1 MCPVRFAA
9 SVSTSSPH
17 SASVI
22 GLNSKRIAG
31 DSELASRWAAPRKT
45 AGFAAFRVDLD
56 KTWPTPDECT
66 ERIERNCVRPRQPMV
81 RTSIWARCDL
91 RLKGVSVGPAQLNK
105 ARRVEHRCGDRF
117 DPRG

>member
-17 SASVI
+17 WASVI

-31 DSELASRWAAPRKT
+31 GPGAGQQVGCATQDSR
-45 AGFAAFRVDLD
+45 FAAFRVDLD
-56 KTWPTPDECT
+56 KIWPTPDECT

-81 RTSIWARCDL
+81 RA
-91 RLKGVSVGPAQLNK
+91 SV
-105 ARRVEHRCGDRF
+105 
-117 DPRG
+117 